1 MDRNSLGYQA
11 MVHRLEVLENQF
23 TQLVKHVYALS
34 FELNKVKN
42 GEGETTT
49 TQEPAPAQRSTPAQ
63 RAQVSAA
70 KAPEN
75 ASDAI
80 NRLLQSTTR

>member
-42 GEGETTT
+42 GEDSTATA
-49 TQEPAPAQRSTPAQ
+49 TQEQTPTQRSIPVQRSTP
-63 RAQVSAA
+63 A

>member
-49 TQEPAPAQRSTPAQ
+49 TQEPAPAQRSQVPSQRSTP
-63 RAQVSAA
+63 A